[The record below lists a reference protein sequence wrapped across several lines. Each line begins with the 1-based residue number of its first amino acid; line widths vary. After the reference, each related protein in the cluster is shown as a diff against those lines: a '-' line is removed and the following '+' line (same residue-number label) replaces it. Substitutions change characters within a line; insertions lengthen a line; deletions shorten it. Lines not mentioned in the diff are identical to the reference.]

1 MSTKNKWKY
10 LFIAAVVVL
19 ALFALADAL
28 GFFNPKPYTAVS
40 HGSHYHYVPHDRDPD
55 IPIHEFPQEEPGPS
69 ERITAQG
76 DIVRPDSLRRSG
88 GG

>member
-1 MSTKNKWKY
+1 MSSKNKWKY

-55 IPIHEFPQEEPGPS
+55 IPIHEFPQQEPGPS

-76 DIVRPDSLRRSG
+76 DIVRADSLSSSG
-88 GG
+88 S